1 MSQLIKCPKCNT
13 KSWSCDYW
21 YCPTCSFS
29 EVKEEALLEMC
40 SEFKESYSRGDNPT
54 ILLNDWMKEQED
66 LTKKMVDECLPYSQ
80 NNYEVYCNEVLP
92 SYLWGATA
100 YHETEMK
107 ERIDFIIRNA
117 DSLTDKGE
125 QGRHWKWHQY
135 PNGLMVKL
143 PLYPY
148 INNSGKTE
156 IYINKLKMTEEGS
169 YGFDAD
175 GYFPTVP
182 HETAHADP
190 TVKRDPNF
198 KWWQGG
204 RKKNTG
210 YGHDP
215 LWKSKAHEFHR
226 KLVGLGYVKTVK
238 DRFKELRKIQGKDN
252 DRYE

>member
-1 MSQLIKCPKCNT
+1 MNQ
-13 KSWSCDYW
+13 DY
-21 YCPTCSFS
+21 FDG
-29 EVKEEALLEMC
+29 KG
-40 SEFKESYSRGDNPT
+40 RGDEPQKD
-54 ILLNDWMKEQED
+54 LSFWMNKQED
-66 LTKKMVDECLPYSQ
+66 LTKEMVDKCLPKNQ
-80 NNYEVYCNEVLP
+80 NNYEVYCNEILLP
-92 SYLWGATA
+92 YLWGATA

-107 ERIDFIIRNA
+107 ERIDFIIRNF
-117 DSLTDKGE
+117 DSLVEKGE
-125 QGRHWKWHQY
+125 EGKHWKWHQF
-135 PNGLMVKL
+135 PNGYLTKL

-148 INNSGKTE
+148 INNSGKTK

-190 TVKRDPNF
+190 VVKRDPNF

-215 LWKSKAHEFHR
+215 LWKNKAHEFHR

-238 DRFKELRKIQGKDN
+238 DRFKELRKIQGKDS
-252 DRYE
+252 DKYDS